1 MLRVT
6 HLKSGATDDDALL
19 AFDRRARGAAGA
31 ERGLCTACARSPG
44 RATGADPQWLRGP
57 AKKVLQVD
65 DISVVCTLLSEVT
78 TSDDDFHKFGVEA
91 TAFLRITYPVSAC
104 PEPLNSEDECPVQ
117 DYMIGTVAAHG
128 LQASFVVTDQFGQ
141 KRSALLVGAGRV
153 MMNVFASAGAKLLGN
168 CEGGS
173 ETNIHDAEISVG
185 TGRLSKP

>member
-1 MLRVT
+1 MTRFWLSTAV
-6 HLKSGATDDDALL
+6 LAAPLALSAAFAQPAL
-19 AFDRRARGAAGA
+19 AAPA
-31 ERGLCTACARSPG
+31 EQPVLIRNGFVV
-44 RATGADPQWLRGP
+44 P

-104 PEPLNSEDECPVQ
+104 PEPLDSEDECPVQ

-141 KRSALLVGAGRV
+141 SKRCFGGTCPRV
-153 MMNVFASAGAKLLGN
+153 
-168 CEGGS
+168 
-173 ETNIHDAEISVG
+173 I
-185 TGRLSKP
+185 